1 MIRCAS
7 ESFPVFLRAKTNPFM
22 EKPVIILGA
31 KGIAHPAL
39 EIFNSNK
46 IIVYG
51 FLDEDQSLYGTEI
64 NNVPILGNTEDEG
77 FLKLI
82 GKKTEAFVAVDDT
95 KYRKF
100 LVEMLL
106 EDRKVQP
113 VNAIHDRAYISTDAE
128 LGHGNFI
135 NAQVSIGA
143 ATKVGSHSIFHSGA
157 IVDHKCVIG
166 DFVQVGAGSIVNAE
180 VTIEE
185 GAFIGSGVT
194 IVGGVTIGKGARI
207 GAGSVVIASVGK
219 NETVFGNPAAKVK

>member
-1 MIRCAS
+1 
-7 ESFPVFLRAKTNPFM
+7 M

-39 EIFNSNK
+39 EIFNSNQV
-46 IIVYG
+46 IVYG
-51 FLDEDQSLYGTEI
+51 LLDEDQSLYGTEI
-64 NNVPILGNTEDEG
+64 NNIPVLGNPEDEG

-82 GKKTEAFVAVDDT
+82 GKKTEAFVAVDDV

-100 LVEMLL
+100 LVEMLI
-106 EDRKVQP
+106 ENRKVQP
-113 VNAIHDRAYISTDAE
+113 VNAIHERAYISTDAA

-135 NAQVSIGA
+135 NANVTIGA
-143 ATKVGSHSIFHSGA
+143 GAKVGSHCIFHTAA
-157 IVDHKCVIG
+157 IIDHMAVIG
-166 DFVQVGAGSIVNAE
+166 DFVQVGAGSIINSE

-194 IVGGVTIGKGARI
+194 VVAGVTIGKGARV
-207 GAGSVVIASVGK
+207 GAGSVVISTVGK